1 MGKRVDDE
9 TDFEYIKY
17 FRKAAANET
26 NPSQQKKTFH
36 LIKMHEALRDY
47 YSCSLRQIFK
57 PIFTFCSSNVNENL
71 IEANK
76 PLNSV

>member
-17 FRKAAANET
+17 FQKAAANET
-26 NPSQQKKTFH
+26 NPLQQKNIFQ

-47 YSCSLRQIFK
+47 YSCSLMQIFK
-57 PIFTFCSSNVNENL
+57 PIVAFISSNATENH

-76 PLNSV
+76 SLNSV